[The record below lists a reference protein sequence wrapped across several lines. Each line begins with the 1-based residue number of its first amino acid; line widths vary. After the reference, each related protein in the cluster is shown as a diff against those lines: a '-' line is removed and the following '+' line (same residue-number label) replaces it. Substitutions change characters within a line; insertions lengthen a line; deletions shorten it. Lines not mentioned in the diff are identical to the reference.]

1 MKKKFL
7 IVLTITISLVITHA
21 TSGFCQYETKKKAS
35 GKSTSGLS
43 TMGMGSYSSNNSEM
57 SNSYS
62 SYSRKKT
69 TKTANVGVFHR
80 KPETEARSRVDARRH
95 PHKKKRLQ
103 F

>member
-7 IVLTITISLVITHA
+7 IVLTITLFLVITHA
-21 TSGFCQYETKKKAS
+21 TTGFCQYETKKKPS
-35 GKSTSGLS
+35 GNSTSGLS
-43 TMGMGSYSSNNSEM
+43 TMGMGSSGTKKSGM

-62 SYSRKKT
+62 SYSRKKES
-69 TKTANVGVFHR
+69 KTANVGVFHR